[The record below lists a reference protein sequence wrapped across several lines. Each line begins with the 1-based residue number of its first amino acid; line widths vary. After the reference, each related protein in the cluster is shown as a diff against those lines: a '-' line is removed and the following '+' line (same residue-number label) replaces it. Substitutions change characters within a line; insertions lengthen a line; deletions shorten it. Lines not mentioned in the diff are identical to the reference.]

1 MKMTSRVPILVLVA
15 VPLPR
20 FVRPS
25 LMLLVVEV
33 MVESSRPVCSLSAA
47 CNELTSPDSTA
58 VFSFSNPAGL
68 CTELIKLVMV
78 ELSNFKPSRMVVS
91 NALGSPPSSA
101 ERPSRDVM
109 LPFCLSKKDP
119 ACFHSLNNQ
128 PALKWLEVVAFCR
141 TLPTLPALPGS
152 GSASGSGCP
161 PSPCGRPS
169 ACWIHKTIA
178 KAKKIF
184 WDIFAFSNLL

>member
-1 MKMTSRVPILVLVA
+1 MKRTSRVPTLVLVA

-33 MVESSRPVCSLSAA
+33 MVESSSPVCSLSAA

-58 VFSFSNPAGL
+58 VFSLSNPAGL

-78 ELSNFKPSRMVVS
+78 ELSSFKPSRMVVRS
-91 NALGSPPSSA
+91 ALGSPPSSL
-101 ERPSRDVM
+101 ERPSREVM

-119 ACFHSLNNQ
+119 ANHPELLNT
-128 PALKWLEVVAFCR
+128 C
-141 TLPTLPALPGS
+141 
-152 GSASGSGCP
+152 
-161 PSPCGRPS
+161 
-169 ACWIHKTIA
+169 
-178 KAKKIF
+178 
-184 WDIFAFSNLL
+184 